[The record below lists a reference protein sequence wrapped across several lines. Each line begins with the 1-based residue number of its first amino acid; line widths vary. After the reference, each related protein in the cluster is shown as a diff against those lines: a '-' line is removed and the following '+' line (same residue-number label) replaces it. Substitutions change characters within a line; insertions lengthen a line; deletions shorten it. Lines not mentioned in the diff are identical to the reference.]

1 LAKAVHAYTP
11 GNPSPQPRGD
21 RNVEHRSA
29 HGEPT
34 NRPTEDGAQP
44 SLPVGT
50 YYRNAVSLESWI
62 AAQHSG
68 DAIKEVRNN
77 WQYSELLVG
86 LEALAE

>member
-1 LAKAVHAYTP
+1 
-11 GNPSPQPRGD
+11 
-21 RNVEHRSA
+21 
-29 HGEPT
+29 
-34 NRPTEDGAQP
+34 
-44 SLPVGT
+44 LPVGT